1 MMLYFLLIIAFS
13 YFYVSV
19 TFNPENVAENIQKRG
34 GFIPGI
40 RPGSQTAEFLGNVS
54 SRMNLFGGLFLAFIA
69 TIPILFTKY
78 TTLSAGD
85 LIISGSGLIIVV
97 GVVLE
102 LIRQI
107 DAQMVMHDYDKLY

>member
-1 MMLYFLLIIAFS
+1 M
-13 YFYVSV
+13 
-19 TFNPENVAENIQKRG
+19 TFNPDQIAENIQKRG

-40 RPGSQTAEFLGNVS
+40 RPGSQTADFLANVS
-54 SRMNLFGGLFLAFIA
+54 SRMNLFGGVFLGIVA

-78 TTLSAGD
+78 TTLSSGD
-85 LIISGSGLIIVV
+85 LIITGSGLIIVV

-107 DAQMVMHDYDKLY
+107 DAQLVMHDYDKLY